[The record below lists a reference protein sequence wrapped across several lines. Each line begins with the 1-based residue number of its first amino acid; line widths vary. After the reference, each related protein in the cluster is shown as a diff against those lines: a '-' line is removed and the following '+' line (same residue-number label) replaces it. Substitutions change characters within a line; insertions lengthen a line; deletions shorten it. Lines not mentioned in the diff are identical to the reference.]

1 MNNPLLPLKFGIFPK
16 GGRKDGINY
25 YILKMKKT
33 LLSSI
38 LIVLAFSFVKIDA
51 QNQNVKQLTLDEVI
65 KLSETQSPNALIAKH
80 RFRSSYWSYRTFIA
94 QYRPSL
100 TLTGTTPDYSNA
112 IDRVYD
118 SNTGSYIYKA
128 TNTVSNLASLSLSQ
142 NIGLTGGAI
151 SLNSDLTLFNDIG
164 KTTRSYI
171 TSPVSIGLNQ
181 PIFRYNALKWQKKTE
196 PLRYDAAM
204 KTYLGSIEDVHQ
216 SAVQSFFS
224 LALAQIN
231 KQIAKTNFLNADTL
245 WQMSKGRFQ
254 LGTIAEDE
262 LLQMQLSWL
271 NAQTAQKQ
279 ADMNLR
285 DREIRLKSF
294 LGITNDSS
302 SLELIIPSDIP
313 SLQVSTK
320 EVYDLAMANNSD
332 IVTQQLSVL
341 TAQAS
346 LAQAKGDKGFK
357 ATLTGSFG
365 LRDQSP
371 DFKQAYSVP
380 NQTQRVRLGFTLPI
394 LDWGLGR
401 GKVKMAQ
408 SSLELAQVQSAQ
420 AITDFVQNLNL
431 NVEMF
436 NLQSSQVAIAAKSDT
451 VAQRMFDVTKARF
464 MIGKIA
470 VLELNNADT
479 RKDENRRAYV
489 QALQNYW
496 NYFYNMRNLAL
507 FDFITRKPLEVNY
520 DDLLK

>member
-1 MNNPLLPLKFGIFPK
+1 MNN
-16 GGRKDGINY
+16 
-25 YILKMKKT
+25 ILKMKKT
-33 LLSSI
+33 LLLTI
-38 LIVLAFSFVKIDA
+38 IGVLAFSSVKTDA
-51 QNQNVKQLTLDEVI
+51 QAVRKLTFDEVI

-80 RFRSSYWSYRTFIA
+80 RYRASYWSYRTFVA

-100 TLTGTTPDYSNA
+100 ILTGSTPDFSNA
-112 IDRVYD
+112 LNQVYKD
-118 SNTGSYIYKA
+118 GAYQYVAANTISNSGS
-128 TNTVSNLASLSLSQ
+128 LALTQ
-142 NIGLTGGAI
+142 NIGLTGGSI
-151 SLNSDLTLFNDIG
+151 SLNSDLNLFYDIQA
-164 KTTRSYI
+164 KKRNYI
-171 TSPVSIGLNQ
+171 TSPVLIQLNQ

-231 KQIAKTNFLNADTL
+231 TQIAKANFLNADTL
-245 WQMSKGRFQ
+245 WQMSQGRYN

-271 NAQTAQKQ
+271 NSQTAQKQ

-285 DREIRLKSF
+285 DKEIRLRSF
-294 LGITNDSS
+294 LGITADSTV
-302 SLELIIPSDIP
+302 LELIIPSDIP
-313 SLQVSTK
+313 PLQVSTK
-320 EVYDLAMANNSD
+320 EVYDLAMANNPD

-357 ATLTGSFG
+357 ATLIASYG
-365 LRDQSP
+365 LRDQ
-371 DFKQAYSVP
+371 DQVFNQAYVNSNEQQKVS
-380 NQTQRVRLGFTLPI
+380 LKFTLPV

-408 SSLELAQVQSAQ
+408 SSLELAQVQADQ
-420 AITDFVQNLNL
+420 AITDFIQTLNL

-436 NLQSSQVAIAAKSDT
+436 NLQASQVAIAAKSDT
-451 VAQRMFDVTKARF
+451 VAQKMYEVTKARF

-496 NYFYNMRNLAL
+496 NYFYNVRNLAL
-507 FDFITRKPLEVNY
+507 YDFVGRKQIEVDY
-520 DDLLK
+520 DELLK